1 MGFSADWWN
10 PDSVEGVLPGVM
22 ALGPEWLS
30 PENLIGLF
38 GAFAILGV
46 CIIVFI
52 ETGLLVG
59 FFLPGDSLLFTAGL
73 LMATGVITT
82 PIWIAAPVIGL
93 AAFIGDQVGYQIGK
107 ASGPRVFNKPDSRFF
122 RREYVDKT
130 HEYFERFGG
139 RTIIIAR
146 FIPIVRTF
154 APVVAGVARMPYRTF
169 VTYNFIGA
177 LLWGVGVTLLGYWLG
192 GFEFVQKYIEIILIA
207 IVAISAIPIFIEL
220 GRAFRNGRRNRTQSP
235 VIDGDLP

>member
-73 LMATGVITT
+73 LMATGVVTT

-130 HEYFERFGG
+130 HAYFERFGG

-235 VIDGDLP
+235 VIDGDLA